1 MYLVARQ
8 ESQAATLV
16 DLLQRNGYPATWLP
30 LMSIKKNLEALELA
44 KNGLTRA
51 SLIMVT
57 APAVIECLSSNISL
71 LLTERHTI
79 IVPGLATAIKL
90 RSITKAQIIS
100 PQNGSGIEAIRNE
113 GVFKRYSGQNLL
125 ILGGDTINPRLVKLL
140 GELNVNYEYISLYQ
154 RINVGIKNIK
164 QIEKLIL
171 KPEIAGIIIA
181 SKQIA
186 SYFIDCV
193 SLLGIENRMK
203 DLLLISIHGQITD
216 FLIANGYKN
225 VHQTLSSSNDSILRL
240 IKGY

>member
-30 LMSIKKNLEALELA
+30 LMSIKKNLEALGLA

-57 APAVIECLSSNISL
+57 APAVIECLSSNIS

-113 GVFKRYSGQNLL
+113 EVFKRYSGQNLL

-193 SLLGIENRMK
+193 SLLGIESRMK
-203 DLLLISIHGQITD
+203 DLLLISIHSQITD
-216 FLIANGYKN
+216 FFIANGYKN